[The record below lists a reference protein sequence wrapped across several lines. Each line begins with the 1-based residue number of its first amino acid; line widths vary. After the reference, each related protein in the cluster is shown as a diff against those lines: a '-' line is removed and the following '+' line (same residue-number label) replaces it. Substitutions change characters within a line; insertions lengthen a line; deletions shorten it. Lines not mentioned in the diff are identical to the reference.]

1 MSFTRTT
8 KKQNCFGM
16 YFNTS
21 IGGGGKPVYR
31 FDQKAP
37 EEVAELEELRSW
49 NHGLDFIKILSS
61 KGEKH
66 ACCNRLS
73 MILP

>member
-1 MSFTRTT
+1 MSFTRTN

-21 IGGGGKPVYR
+21 GGGWGPVYR

-37 EEVAELEELRSW
+37 EEVAELVELRSW
-49 NHGLDFIKILSS
+49 NHGLHFTKILGSPR
-61 KGEKH
+61 EKNML
-66 ACCNRLS
+66 AATDVA
-73 MILP
+73 